1 MLKMSLVVGI
11 LLFGIGAF
19 TVTPSS
25 RSEAGQDPRQWLE
38 ERYKE
43 ATSVRVGMSRAELMK
58 VFEEDGGLQRI
69 PASRY
74 VLKSCPMIKVDV
86 EFDVEYGQAYRAKP
100 DKEIKIKG
108 ISKPYLEY
116 LDAD

>member
-1 MLKMSLVVGI
+1 MLKTSLVVGI
-11 LLFGIGAF
+11 LLFGVSTF
-19 TVTPSS
+19 TAGPLN
-25 RSEAGQDPRQWLE
+25 RSEASQNPREWLE

-43 ATSVRVGMSRAELMK
+43 ATSVRAGMSRAELMK

-74 VLKSCPMIKVDV
+74 VLRTCRMIKVDV
-86 EFDVEYGQAYRAKP
+86 EFDVEYGQAYKERP
-100 DKEIKIKG
+100 DEGLKIKG

-116 LDAD
+116 MHTD

>member
-1 MLKMSLVVGI
+1 MLKTLLVLGF
-11 LLFGIGAF
+11 LFLSIGTIA
-19 TVTPSS
+19 VSPSN
-25 RSEAGQDPRQWLE
+25 RSEASQNPRQWLE

-43 ATSVRVGMSRAELMK
+43 ATSIKVGMSRAELMK

-74 VLKSCPMIKVDV
+74 VLKSCPMIKVEV
-86 EFDVEYGQAYRAKP
+86 AFDVEYGQAYREKP
-100 DKEIKIKG
+100 DEELKIKS

-116 LDAD
+116 MNTD

>member
-1 MLKMSLVVGI
+1 MLKTSLVIGV
-11 LLFGIGAF
+11 LFFSIGTF
-19 TVTPSS
+19 TVGSS
-25 RSEAGQDPRQWLE
+25 TRHEARQNPREWLE

-43 ATSVRVGMSRAELMK
+43 ATSVRAGMSRAELMR

-74 VLKSCPMIKVDV
+74 VLRSCRMIKVEV
-86 EFDVEYGQAYRAKP
+86 EFDVKYGQAYKEKP
-100 DKEIKIKG
+100 DAQLKIKA

-116 LDAD
+116 MDTD